1 MVWGIWNSLIE
12 GVMDEWNV
20 CISDAV
26 GVKQTRGETGIT
38 RPWALHIWDITRRVY
53 VV

>member
-12 GVMDEWNV
+12 GVMDEWNI

-26 GVKQTRGETGIT
+26 GVKQTRGKPVLLVHGLCMYGI
-38 RPWALHIWDITRRVY
+38 
-53 VV
+53 